1 MGGTNGNGTPP
12 APWPSEPPMS
22 DSNYDFAHAVEQAN
36 KAVELFVHPTGWQL
50 RAGYIPEESALASP
64 DRAPEVT
71 AAVQAMLRAIGLPP
85 DTLVVIHGAAVAQGS
100 A

>member
-1 MGGTNGNGTPP
+1 M
-12 APWPSEPPMS
+12 A
-22 DSNYDFAHAVEQAN
+22 DQAYDFFRAVEQAN
-36 KAVELFVHPTGWQL
+36 KAAELFVHPSGWQFV
-50 RAGYIPEESALASP
+50 AGYIPEESALASP

-71 AAVQAMLRAIGLPP
+71 AAVQTMLRAIGMPP